1 MLSKIGEKFTDIFK
15 KNMPDAFVFAIVLT
29 FVTSFLSF
37 SILGTSFFKIV
48 DSWYKGFWNLLEFG
62 MQMVL
67 LIVTGYSIAISPFV
81 NRLINNLSNVI
92 KTPNQVYYF
101 VTLFGILASLISW
114 GWIVIAAVL
123 GRELSMRVKG
133 VNYPYLISC
142 TYLSNT
148 AWVLG
153 LSSTIPL

>member
-29 FVTSFLSF
+29 FLTSFLSF

-67 LIVTGYSIAISPFV
+67 CVLRSDWQLETGCL
-81 NRLINNLSNVI
+81 R
-92 KTPNQVYYF
+92 
-101 VTLFGILASLISW
+101 
-114 GWIVIAAVL
+114 
-123 GRELSMRVKG
+123 
-133 VNYPYLISC
+133 
-142 TYLSNT
+142 
-148 AWVLG
+148 
-153 LSSTIPL
+153 